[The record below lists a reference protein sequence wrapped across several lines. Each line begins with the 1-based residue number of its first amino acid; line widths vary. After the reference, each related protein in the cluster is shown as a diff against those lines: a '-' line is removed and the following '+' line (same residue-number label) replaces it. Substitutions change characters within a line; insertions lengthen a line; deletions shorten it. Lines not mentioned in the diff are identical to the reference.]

1 MVNSGDLQVLKQE
14 KVKAQ
19 IGRFY
24 LEIWMYDEMYTV
36 EGLKALINPKYTT
49 HRVMLMQKDGIVAK
63 MKFESDRHVLKMTST
78 GSIKIAMEITEKVGL
93 IQPKLAQ
100 KYDVGSSMVNYILQE
115 SQIKYSKRKAI
126 PKYYQEQHETA
137 QKANGKFKK
146 DFFSFSGSAS
156 EVKDYESY
164 VYMNILTESGYF
176 KDVGSSGDDAPL
188 NKDSSTCQ
196 YTPRIC

>member
-24 LEIWMYDEMYTV
+24 LEIWMYDEMNTV

-78 GSIKIAMEITEKVGL
+78 RSKKIAMEITEKVGL

-100 KYDVGSSMVNYILQE
+100 KYDVGSAMVNYILQE
-115 SQIKYSKRKAI
+115 SQTKYPNEKQFLNITKNSMRQLRKRMRNLRKTFYLFQDQHLKSKIMRATFI
-126 PKYYQEQHETA
+126 
-137 QKANGKFKK
+137 
-146 DFFSFSGSAS
+146 
-156 EVKDYESY
+156 
-164 VYMNILTESGYF
+164 
-176 KDVGSSGDDAPL
+176 
-188 NKDSSTCQ
+188 
-196 YTPRIC
+196 